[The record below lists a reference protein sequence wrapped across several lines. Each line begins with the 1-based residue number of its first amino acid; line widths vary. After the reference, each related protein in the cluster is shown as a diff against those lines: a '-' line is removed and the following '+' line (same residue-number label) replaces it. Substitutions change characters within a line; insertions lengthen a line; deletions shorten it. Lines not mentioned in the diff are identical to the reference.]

1 MEDNDQ
7 NSSYECIKLLKKII
21 NKINNKNDQTI
32 PTDRHKRLEDF
43 NMLKKESQILLTY
56 ELLNYVK

>member
-7 NSSYECIKLLKKII
+7 NSSYACIKLLKKII

-32 PTDRHKRLEDF
+32 PTNRHKRLEDF

-56 ELLNYVK
+56 ELLSYIK